1 MKRKGRTEKACA
13 CFAALPF
20 FNTACCKGECFV
32 SYAGKKE
39 NTIYSVHALLCLLI
53 MFGFGRLPAVSPLTQ
68 LGMQLIGIFFG
79 LLYGWIFVGN
89 IWPSLAGLL
98 ALMLVVGMKPKALL
112 NSSFGDPIVVMM
124 FFIFI
129 FCATINYY
137 GLSKLISVQFIS
149 NPIVAGRPWLFTLVF
164 LSSIALLG
172 GLTSS
177 SPAVLIGWNILY
189 SICNICG
196 YQKGDAYPNLMIV
209 GTVFAGQLGMSMV
222 PFKQLPLTVGSAFT
236 TMSNSEIN
244 YVSYMLLAIS
254 CCLCCLLVFVG
265 VGKYVLRLDVE
276 KLRVLDVQQLRGD
289 AAQRLTLEQKL
300 ILTFLLALVLLLLL
314 PNFLSAA
321 FPLTIFLKH
330 LGNTGICILVVTLM
344 CAIRVGQKPLLQ
356 LKAMADAGI
365 AWGIIL
371 LLAVVQPLS
380 AAMRAEESG
389 ITAMLLTLLEP
400 VFGGRSPIL
409 FVLMVGLIAVVAANF
424 MNVGAVGVAL
434 MPVVCSY
441 CGTAGID
448 PQIPAIM
455 VILCV
460 HLGLMTPAASTCAA
474 LLHGNAWVD
483 MAAIWKNG
491 LLLVALSWV
500 VIAIMIMTLGQIL
513 FSSAV

>member
-1 MKRKGRTEKACA
+1 VKRKGRTEKACA

-53 MFGFGRLPAVSPLTQ
+53 MFGFGRLPVVSPLTQ

-254 CCLCCLLVFVG
+254 CCLGCLLVFVG

-314 PNFLSAA
+314 PNF
-321 FPLTIFLKH
+321 
-330 LGNTGICILVVTLM
+330 
-344 CAIRVGQKPLLQ
+344 
-356 LKAMADAGI
+356 
-365 AWGIIL
+365 
-371 LLAVVQPLS
+371 LS